1 MTAAVDRLAQV
12 TAHLA
17 HVTPS
22 MADKVCI
29 ITGAGSIYGI
39 GRATALSIAKRGPKA
54 IYVTDLLIDNLE
66 DLAKEIQTIYPGVQ
80 CIARAVDAASSK
92 AVEAIVSEAMSTF
105 GRLDVFVANAGK
117 ATMTHISQET
127 ADSFTDMMRI
137 NSLSVFLAIKF
148 AGEAMKVVGKGGKER
163 GGGSIVATS
172 SVAGIR
178 SGAGSPEYSASK
190 AAVAN
195 LCQTG
200 SCQYAGFDIRVNAI
214 CPGLI
219 ETNMTK
225 LVFDHARTRGT
236 THKIGQLNPL
246 RRSGVSSEVANV
258 IAFLASDEASYV
270 NGQVIAVDGGL
281 SASHPIAPGKFY

>member
-1 MTAAVDRLAQV
+1 MSAVDRLAQV

-22 MADKVCI
+22 MTNKVCI

-39 GRATALSIAKRGPKA
+39 GRATAISIAKREPKA
-54 IYVTDLLIDNLE
+54 IYVTDLTLENLE
-66 DLAKEIQTIYPGVQ
+66 DLSKEIHEKYPGVQ
-80 CIARAVDAASSK
+80 CIARAVDAASSS
-92 AVEAIVSEAMSTF
+92 AVEGIVNEALTTF

-117 ATMTHISQET
+117 ATMSRISQET
-127 ADSFTDMMRI
+127 AESFTDMMRI

-148 AGEAMKVVGKGGKER
+148 AGEAMKAVGKGGKER
-163 GGGSIVATS
+163 SGGSIVATS

-190 AAVAN
+190 AAVAS

-225 LVFDHARTRGT
+225 LVFDNARSRGT

-246 RRSGVSSEVANV
+246 GRSGVSSEVGNV

-270 NGQVIAVDGGL
+270 NGQVFAVDGGL
-281 SASHPIAPGKFY
+281 SASHPVAPGKFF